1 MSWTVYVY
9 LLLLVTVVTG
19 KELSVSSPCPCV
31 QEEDLLT
38 CDRWEDQCPHRP
50 LPATSRLLITDS
62 PHLRRISET
71 NIQTKGLARLT
82 ITNTGLTELNLEEF
96 SDLIYLDLRNNKL
109 RALARV
115 GSGIREL
122 YLAGNDWSCF
132 SGEPLD
138 SPVFSRYGSVTRYTV
153 QSSDGQGH

>member
-1 MSWTVYVY
+1 MLWTVYVD
-9 LLLLVTVVTG
+9 LLLLVTVVIG
-19 KELSVSSPCPCV
+19 KELGVPSPCPCV

-62 PHLRRISET
+62 PHLQRISET
-71 NIQTKGLARLT
+71 NIQTKGLASLT
-82 ITNTGLTELNLEEF
+82 ITNTGLTELNLGEF
-96 SDLIYLDLRNNKL
+96 SDLTVLDLRNNKL

>member
-1 MSWTVYVY
+1 MLWTVYVD
-9 LLLLVTVVTG
+9 LLLLVTVVIG
-19 KELSVSSPCPCV
+19 KELGVPSPCPCV

-62 PHLRRISET
+62 PHLQRISET
-71 NIQTKGLARLT
+71 NIQTKGLASLT
-82 ITNTGLTELNLEEF
+82 ITNTGLTEISLEEF
-96 SDLIYLDLRNNKL
+96 SDLTFLDLRNNKL

-138 SPVFSRYGSVTRYTV
+138 SPVFSRYGSVTCYTV